1 MGIVRQANGFSTDAF
16 SSLLLSLV
24 SSTSRAPSPLAHRTR
39 GPKSKKHA
47 SSHLHRGE
55 SARDLLPGSV
65 VLALHSSS
73 DAAPSSSTARRRRW
87 RPPKVVHLELVQ
99 RRHGA
104 GHELRRRLG
113 LVLVQ
118 HAVEEGHLV
127 SQRDERGNAKKM
139 KRVKKKFCKKKRGQN
154 SHLNGAVALSPR
166 APPSRAPPLRRL
178 QSPEKLPRAVD
189 RRDPSGLPLQ

>member
-24 SSTSRAPSPLAHRTR
+24 SSFSRAPSPLVHRTR

-73 DAAPSSSTARRRRW
+73 DAAPSSTARRRRW

-127 SQRDERGNAKKM
+127 SRRDERGNAKKM
-139 KRVKKKFCKKKRGQN
+139 KRVKKKFLQKKERKKFALKRCRC
-154 SHLNGAVALSPR
+154 SLAPR
-166 APPSRAPPLRRL
+166 PPLPRPAPPSP
-178 QSPEKLPRAVD
+178 AV
-189 RRDPSGLPLQ
+189 S